1 MKNQIKPIFGIKIAI
16 KPAEKPK
23 KQKKTIFG
31 NYGFKMDLQI
41 IGFFGFLTGF
51 ISLFWFHGRCFSMIL
66 RTSNEIIGFL
76 MIFAHV

>member
-16 KPAEKPK
+16 KPAEKQRKPK
-23 KQKKTIFG
+23 KPIFG
-31 NYGFKMDLQI
+31 DYGLKIDPQR

-51 ISLFWFHGRCFSMIL
+51 ISLFWFHERCFSMIL
-66 RTSNEIIGFL
+66 RTSNEIIGFF